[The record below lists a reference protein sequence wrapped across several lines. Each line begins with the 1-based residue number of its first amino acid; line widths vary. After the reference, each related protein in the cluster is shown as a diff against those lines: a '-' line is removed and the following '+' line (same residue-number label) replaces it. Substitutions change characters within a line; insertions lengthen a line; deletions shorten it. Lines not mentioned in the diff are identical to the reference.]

1 VGRSV
6 ETKQMSKPRTHFE
19 QIPLETVKKISEEQA
34 NKKKNSGAGVDV
46 ESATKK
52 TEPYSVAVNASC
64 RTRG

>member
-1 VGRSV
+1 MGELV
-6 ETKQMSKPRTHFE
+6 ENKQMYKPRTHFE
-19 QIPLETVKKISEEQA
+19 QVPLETVKKISEEQA
-34 NKKKNSGAGVDV
+34 NKKKNSGAVVDV